1 MITIGLIREE
11 KIPQDSRVAL
21 TPAHC
26 RWIHQQNKGVAVVAQ
41 SSTTRCYTDKEYE
54 QAGVKIMEHLNACDV
69 LMGIKEV
76 PVDKLVPHKTYILFS
91 HTKKK
96 QPYNQQMFRAMI
108 EKKITLIDYEC
119 LTYEDGQRLI
129 GFGFFAGVVGAHN
142 GMMAYGNRT
151 GLYTLNRI
159 KGLSL
164 NALVHQYFE
173 LKLPPIKIAVT
184 GSGRVAKGII
194 EVMNLMDIQEVEAEN
209 YCTKN
214 FSYPVYVHLK
224 GPNLYQHKSTGT
236 YLREHFH
243 AYPQQYN
250 CLFTQY
256 YPHTD
261 VLINGIYWDENIPR
275 LFEMHEVQ
283 NKNFN
288 IQTIADI
295 TDDAMGSVPCNV
307 GSVTLDEPVYGINR
321 LTGIK
326 TAPYLP
332 TGVDVMAVS
341 NLPNELPR
349 DASRYFSEQL
359 IKYVLDDI
367 KNPNSS
373 LINRATIL
381 QQGKLTKPFAYLSDY
396 AAHP

>member
-1 MITIGLIREE
+1 
-11 KIPQDSRVAL
+11 
-21 TPAHC
+21 
-26 RWIHQQNKGVAVVAQ
+26 
-41 SSTTRCYTDKEYE
+41 
-54 QAGVKIMEHLNACDV
+54 
-69 LMGIKEV
+69 
-76 PVDKLVPHKTYILFS
+76 
-91 HTKKK
+91 
-96 QPYNQQMFRAMI
+96 
-108 EKKITLIDYEC
+108 
-119 LTYEDGQRLI
+119 
-129 GFGFFAGVVGAHN
+129 
-142 GMMAYGNRT
+142 
-151 GLYTLNRI
+151 
-159 KGLSL
+159 
-164 NALVHQYFE
+164 
-173 LKLPPIKIAVT
+173 
-184 GSGRVAKGII
+184 
-194 EVMNLMDIQEVEAEN
+194 
-209 YCTKN
+209 
-214 FSYPVYVHLK
+214 
-224 GPNLYQHKSTGT
+224 
-236 YLREHFH
+236 
-243 AYPQQYN
+243 
-250 CLFTQY
+250 
-256 YPHTD
+256 
-261 VLINGIYWDENIPR
+261 
-275 LFEMHEVQ
+275 MHEVQ